1 MLVLKQSKRKKRYG
15 NKLPNVFFFFNFK
28 ELEDNKVLEKERE
41 RWE

>member
-1 MLVLKQSKRKKRYG
+1 MEINFQMC
-15 NKLPNVFFFFNFK
+15 FFFNFK

>member
-1 MLVLKQSKRKKRYG
+1 MEI
-15 NKLPNVFFFFNFK
+15 NFPNVFFFFYFK

>member
-1 MLVLKQSKRKKRYG
+1 MEI
-15 NKLPNVFFFFNFK
+15 NFPNVFFFFNFK